1 MEYKCNRATID
12 MVTSFV
18 SFLTGV
24 MVGIYI
30 YIHVDLL
37 INKFQLRTHRRPYFI
52 GSWIEGWP
60 HWTRNRYLTW
70 AGLKT
75 LHLIDVF
82 VGYTILCMLGSSTKC
97 YKTHSIV
104 IFGKDMIIK
113 LLQAVGYLSHSNDG
127 IGGSNYWVP
136 YILDTSRGIVKLD
149 RKLYGY
155 NMNIK

>member
-1 MEYKCNRATID
+1 
-12 MVTSFV
+12 
-18 SFLTGV
+18 
-24 MVGIYI
+24 
-30 YIHVDLL
+30 
-37 INKFQLRTHRRPYFI
+37 
-52 GSWIEGWP
+52 
-60 HWTRNRYLTW
+60 
-70 AGLKT
+70 
-75 LHLIDVF
+75 
-82 VGYTILCMLGSSTKC
+82 MLGSSTKC

-149 RKLYGY
+149 RKLHGY